1 MSLGRVLVIDDSHI
15 VLRVVEGVLVKA
27 GYTVH
32 CLDQGTDVV
41 DNAVRFQPDLVLVD
55 FAMPDVNGYD
65 VCRALGEHALLEGV
79 PIVIMSTKGDPVV
92 DKFVRTMG
100 VVDHITKP
108 FAPAALLAVVEHRLT
123 KSNREPTQRR
133 PTEFNAQLVT
143 PQLERLAGVLRESGV
158 FESVQHEVLVA
169 EMLRLSRLPHV
180 ARAVHDVLL
189 TIPGGPAMSGDFTMV
204 PIAEVMQ
211 LLALQRQSG
220 FLIARRDQVVVSIA
234 MKEGKVRLV
243 TGENIPNELLLG
255 NIVVRERLME
265 PKDLEVLLNNRRGTR
280 RLLGAQLVRLGYV
293 SREELHNALRR
304 QSAELVYELIRWGRG
319 SFEFERAEAL
329 PPEVLE
335 FDFDLTIDELLMEG
349 FRRVDEWG
357 LIETAI
363 PSFDD
368 VPFQT
373 PGGAVD
379 RTFTETE
386 ATVLAAVDG
395 RRSVQE
401 IIDVVG
407 SGTFQVATLL
417 YRLVAARV
425 VSLRAQAPEGV
436 VGSRKA

>member
-15 VLRVVEGVLVKA
+15 VLRVVEGILSKA

-32 CLDQGTDVV
+32 CLDNGMNVV
-41 DNAVRFQPDLVLVD
+41 DNAVRFQPDLVLCD
-55 FAMPDVNGYD
+55 FAMPDTNGFD
-65 VCRALGEHALLEGV
+65 VCRAFGEHALLEGV

-123 KSNREPTQRR
+123 KSNREPTARR
-133 PTEFNAQLVT
+133 PTEFNPQVVT
-143 PQLERLAGVLRESGV
+143 PQIERLATVLRESGV
-158 FESVQHEVLVA
+158 FDSVPQELLVA
-169 EMLRLSRLPHV
+169 EMLKQSRLPHV
-180 ARAVHDVLL
+180 VRAIHDVML
-189 TIPGGPAMSGDFTMV
+189 TIPGGPALSGDFAMV
-204 PIAEVMQ
+204 PIAEVLQ
-211 LLALQRQSG
+211 LLSLQRQSG
-220 FLIARRDQVVVSIA
+220 FLIARRDQLVISIA
-234 MKEGKVRLV
+234 LKEGKVRLV

-293 SREELHNALRR
+293 SRDELHKALRR

-319 SFEFERAEAL
+319 SFEFDRTEAL

-335 FDFDLTIDELLMEG
+335 FDFDLSMDELLMEG

-357 LIETAI
+357 LIESAI
-363 PSFDD
+363 PSFED
-368 VPFQT
+368 VPQAVQ
-373 PGGAVD
+373 GATAD
-379 RTFTETE
+379 HELTNEE
-386 ATVLAAVDG
+386 NTVLKSIDG

-401 IIDVVG
+401 VIDVVG
-407 SGTFQVATLL
+407 WGTFQVAAVL
-417 YRLVAARV
+417 YRLVAARL
-425 VSLRAQAPEGV
+425 VSLRAETPKAM
-436 VGSRKA
+436 VGSSHA